1 MSGSA
6 DWRYDG
12 FSGEWL
18 TTGDVAR
25 RLGISPGT
33 VRHYGSVLR
42 ERGYPLR
49 QGKEGEWL
57 WPPEVVE
64 LVRVAYHAARSVSPR
79 LSLEDMLGLL
89 ETAATYTL
97 TRQGETLHDLL
108 ARVNRAV
115 GNLAREREA
124 LEEAVEE
131 VRKAGHAAKGA
142 VEDAVKKVEQEA
154 NGVLR
159 TLRQRV
165 NAELAGVSVGYTL
178 SGIALLVLAT
188 GFVVQALG
196 GGQGQNLAGLFLKVL
211 PYLAAALAGGI
222 VGWWVRG

>member
-49 QGKEGEWL
+49 QGEEGEWL

-97 TRQGETLHDLL
+97 TRRGETLHDLVG
-108 ARVNRAV
+108 RVHRAV
-115 GNLAREREA
+115 GTLSREREA
-124 LEEAVEE
+124 LERAARELEGAARSVRASMDDAARGVQSELARILAE
-131 VRKAGHAAKGA
+131 VRS
-142 VEDAVKKVEQEA
+142 KVD
-154 NGVLR
+154 
-159 TLRQRV
+159 T
-165 NAELAGVSVGYTL
+165 ELAGVQWGYVL
-178 SGIALLVLAT
+178 SGVALIFLAAAY
-188 GFVVQALG
+188 VYQAITG
-196 GGQGQNLAGLFLKVL
+196 GGGGPLWMWIASHLV
-211 PYLAAALAGGI
+211 AALAGGFI
-222 VGWWVRG
+222 GWWLRG